1 MSNNKLQELTEQLY
15 SEGLSKGR
23 IEGEKVLADAR
34 AEADKIISE
43 ARSQAEKIILDAQ
56 KNAEDTFTKALSDV
70 KMAAGQVL
78 SSTKA
83 AITGAIENKGAISDI
98 DAALGDKNFI
108 KEIIRSVAE
117 RFSTENDGDMSVILP
132 ESLKGE
138 VEDYVKSEVA
148 STVGKGIDVAIG
160 KKIKGGF
167 SIGPGNGGYF
177 VSMSDETFK
186 ELICEYLRPATRKIL
201 FGE

>member
-1 MSNNKLQELTEQLY
+1 MANNKLQELTEQLY

-23 IEGEKVLADAR
+23 LEGEKILADAR
-34 AEADKIISE
+34 AEADRIISE
-43 ARSQAEKIILDAQ
+43 AKSQAEKIAIDAQ
-56 KNAEDTFTKALSDV
+56 KNARDTFAKAMSDV

-83 AITGAIENKGAISDI
+83 DISGAIESKGVIRDI
-98 DAALGDKNFI
+98 DSALDDKDFI
-108 KEIIRSVAE
+108 KEIIRTVAE
-117 RFSTENDGDMSVILP
+117 RFSTENDGDLSVILP

-138 VEDYVKSEVA
+138 VEDYVRNEVA
-148 STVGKGIDVAIG
+148 SAIGKGIDVVIG

-167 SIGPGNGGYF
+167 SIGPGDGGYF

-186 ELICEYLRPATRKIL
+186 ELIGEYLRPATRKIL